1 MKKFNNIYKENWI
14 CFKTNPRQ
22 EFFVENLLKSK
33 GYEIFLPYYI
43 KTIKHARKKNQIKSP
58 IFPTYGFLKFD
69 GNISSLYEIKYT
81 RGIKNYLHKFD
92 GLPRIVPEK
101 VINAIKFLQNQDGS
115 IKLDPRRFA
124 TGDNVEIIEGALC
137 GLTAVF
143 KEQVDEFRSKL
154 LVNLL
159 GRMNLINVNSELI
172 DHA

>member
-1 MKKFNNIYKENWI
+1 M
-14 CFKTNPRQ
+14 
-22 EFFVENLLKSK
+22 
-33 GYEIFLPYYI
+33 
-43 KTIKHARKKNQIKSP
+43 
-58 IFPTYGFLKFD
+58 
-69 GNISSLYEIKYT
+69 
-81 RGIKNYLHKFD
+81 HKLN
-92 GLPRIVPEK
+92 GLPRVVPEK